1 MFAIVL
7 RRCASPAALFVGAT
21 LLAAPSCAG
30 DRPATAEGAQNL
42 QAFFDRFLPA
52 PPKGAP
58 PLVTVK
64 PDGQHYLASADLAAL
79 NDLFKSGGANVA
91 YDSATLSLEL
101 FEQDDGKWRVVQD
114 AVPTIVSHA
123 NDATGVTKIDNYH
136 QTTVIDPA
144 LAWFVSCAAS
154 ADKGSVGVS
163 GPKLNQTF
171 DFGPLKAD
179 CATTVNADGSVSST
193 AKEDI
198 RDIAFKVSATDQE
211 GKPVGFSGRIGD
223 TAFNIGVDGLKSRK
237 LFDLVALISAHRD
250 DLAAHEGEVKDA
262 LRPLAAP
269 GLRFVEGGQASRL
282 MFGSQMGAV
291 ALDGA
296 KFAIGVANAGPDSA
310 IDTTI
315 SADGL
320 SLPVGLVPP
329 NATGL
334 TPSKIDLGLT
344 VKGIDL
350 AAAAGQAI
358 DSLHLGGPGPAISEA
373 EFGQGVGGFAR
384 GRSAQDRDRPL
395 ACGRAG
401 ARRGHPGRSALRCRQ
416 AIGRRDDPNA
426 QLRQDDERDPGA
438 GAGGGG
444 QGAARG
450 RHGEGARQ
458 VRTRRRDQLAR
469 RSRPGPFDQGQRHS
483 ARQGAGVGRESEGI
497 AVILT
502 YTACI

>member
-7 RRCASPAALFVGAT
+7 RRGASPAALLVGAA
-21 LLAAPSCAG
+21 LLAAPACAG

-64 PDGQHYLASADLAAL
+64 PDGQHYVASADLAAL
-79 NDLFKSGGANVA
+79 NDLFKAGGANVA
-91 YDSATLSLEL
+91 YDSATLSLDL

-198 RDIAFKVSATDQE
+198 HDIAFKVSATDKE

-262 LRPLAAP
+262 LRSLAAP
-269 GLRFVEGGQASRL
+269 GLRFVEGGQASKL

-320 SLPVGLVPP
+320 SLPVGLLPP

-358 DSLHLGGPGPAISEA
+358 DGLHLGGPGPAISEA
-373 EFGQGVGGFAR
+373 D
-384 GRSAQDRDRPL
+384 SAKV
-395 ACGRAG
+395 
-401 ARRGHPGRSALRCRQ
+401 SAAL
-416 AIGRRDDPNA
+416 
-426 QLRQDDERDPGA
+426 LGA
-438 GAGGGG
+438 GPLRIVIAPSHVVAPALDADIQGEVRYAVGKPSGAVTIRMRNFDKTMSAIQGLGPATAGKALPMVAMAKGLAKAEPD
-444 QGAARG
+444 GAISWLVEVG
-450 RHGEGARQ
+450 P
-458 VRTRRRDQLAR
+458 D
-469 RSRPGPFDQGQRHS
+469 RSIK
-483 ARQGAGVGRESEGI
+483 VNGI
-497 AVILT
+497 PLGKAPE
-502 YTACI
+502 